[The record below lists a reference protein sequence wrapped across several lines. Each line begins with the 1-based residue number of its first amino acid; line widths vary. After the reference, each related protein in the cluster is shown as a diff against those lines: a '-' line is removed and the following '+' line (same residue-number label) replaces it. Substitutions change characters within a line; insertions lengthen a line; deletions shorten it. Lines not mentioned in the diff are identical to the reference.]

1 MAKEDRLISLQIK
14 HKHLHSLV
22 EAAEAEK
29 APDHYISN
37 MKREKLV
44 LKDEITQLK
53 KQVIEQFK

>member
-29 APDHYISN
+29 APDIYVSR
-37 MKREKLV
+37 MKREKSMI
-44 LKDEITQLK
+44 KDEITQLQK
-53 KQVIEQFK
+53 KVVDQFR

>member
-29 APDHYISN
+29 APDIYVSR
-37 MKREKLV
+37 MKREKLMI
-44 LKDEITQLK
+44 KDEITQLQK
-53 KQVIEQFK
+53 KVVDQFR

>member
-1 MAKEDRLISLQIK
+1 MK
-14 HKHLHSLV
+14 HKNLHDRV